1 MKNKVFDCE
10 AFVEIVTPD
19 KAVPDKVVPEEVV
32 ERERTYAPNSTVA
45 RENFLMDHGES
56 LLLAK
61 KRGEVAILIRPFCS
75 E

>member
-10 AFVEIVTPD
+10 AFVEVVTPD
-19 KAVPDKVVPEEVV
+19 GVSPEVV
-32 ERERTYAPNSTVA
+32 VKRETTFAPNSTIA